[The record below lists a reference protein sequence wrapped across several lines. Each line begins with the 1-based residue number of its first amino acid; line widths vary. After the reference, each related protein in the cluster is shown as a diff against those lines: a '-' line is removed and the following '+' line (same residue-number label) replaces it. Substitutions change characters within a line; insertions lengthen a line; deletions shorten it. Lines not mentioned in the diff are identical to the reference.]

1 MKHGALEL
9 RARSRA
15 GHGVTTQRA
24 GTIERLACKPNVI
37 LSGNARI
44 QRKGVKVKRGIVA
57 ALIGMLVVVLA
68 VSASAAELKIGITKI
83 VEHPAL
89 DAVEQ
94 GVIDALTAAG
104 YERDVDVE
112 YLLSNAQGDFTT
124 AISIAQSFQAQDV
137 DLVVA
142 IATPSAQAALEV
154 FRATGIP
161 VIYAAVTDPVG
172 AGLVLSATDPS
183 GNENVTGVSD
193 MIPVAAQLALLELI
207 SADITRVG
215 MVYNPGEA
223 NSVVLTDMALAA
235 APELGLEI
243 ITASADSTANV
254 PLAAQSLI
262 GRVDAF
268 YVTTDN
274 TVVSAI
280 DAVLAAS
287 EEAGVPFLVA
297 DPTSLDHATLA
308 AGFDYYDVG
317 LAAGGIVLDV
327 LAGTSP
333 AEIPVT
339 YVSESQIHLNLD
351 AATRIGLVFENE
363 LIQRAAAVLVGG
375 VVFNR

>member
-1 MKHGALEL
+1 M
-9 RARSRA
+9 
-15 GHGVTTQRA
+15 
-24 GTIERLACKPNVI
+24 
-37 LSGNARI
+37 
-44 QRKGVKVKRGIVA
+44 
-57 ALIGMLVVVLA
+57 LA
-68 VSASAAELKIGITKI
+68 VALALSANAAELKIGITKI

-94 GVIDALTAAG
+94 GVIDALSAAG

-112 YLLSNAQGDFTT
+112 YLLSSAQGDFAT
-124 AISIAQSFQAQDV
+124 AISIAQSFQAQNV

-154 FRATGIP
+154 YRGTGIP
-161 VIYAAVTDPVG
+161 IIYAAVTDPVG

-193 MIPVAAQLALLELI
+193 MIPVAAQLALLRQV
-207 SADITRVG
+207 SPDIARVG

-223 NSVVLTDMALAA
+223 NSVVLTEMALAA
-235 APELGLEI
+235 APDLGLEI
-243 ITASADSTANV
+243 ITATADSSANV

-262 GRVDAF
+262 GRVDAY

-297 DPTSLDHATLA
+297 DPTSLEHATLA

-317 LAAGGIVLDV
+317 VTAGSIVLDV

-333 AEIPVT
+333 AEIPVM
-339 YVSESQIHLNLD
+339 YVSEAQIHLNLD
-351 AATRIGLVFENE
+351 AAERIGLTFSDE
-363 LIQRAAAVLVGG
+363 LIQQSTAVLIGG
-375 VVFNR
+375 VAFSR